1 MFCNIDQR
9 SNLFHADIEY
19 AKIVLIYCLIVRL
32 FFYVL
37 VISMRANCLN
47 K

>member
-32 FFYVL
+32 FSLFWSYPCEQIV
-37 VISMRANCLN
+37 
-47 K
+47 